1 MAMVSPQIPS
11 AYLGNLGH
19 RPGPVPPG
27 TVSWGFGS
35 DHRRSM
41 SSLEDT
47 APFYRASRV
56 LAVLLRNPDLVYRM
70 VMRPGEC
77 LVLDNQRV
85 LHRWEGESD
94 PARRLQGRYLARDW
108 VKGQVFAGDARWNG
122 WNRGTQELCYT
133 YLMLLTVCKSHRQ
146 NRKS

>member
-1 MAMVSPQIPS
+1 MSIGDEVLELFDRHGWRAYSEQVCMAEHSTQAAALAPEACSSDALVLSNL
-11 AYLGNLGH
+11 LGRRDLGH
-19 RPGPVPPG
+19 RM
-27 TVSWGFGS
+27 T
-35 DHRRSM
+35 
-41 SSLEDT
+41 
-47 APFYRASRV
+47 
-56 LAVLLRNPDLVYRM
+56 
-70 VMRPGEC
+70 MRPGEC

-108 VKGQVFAGDARWNG
+108 VKGQVFACDARWNG